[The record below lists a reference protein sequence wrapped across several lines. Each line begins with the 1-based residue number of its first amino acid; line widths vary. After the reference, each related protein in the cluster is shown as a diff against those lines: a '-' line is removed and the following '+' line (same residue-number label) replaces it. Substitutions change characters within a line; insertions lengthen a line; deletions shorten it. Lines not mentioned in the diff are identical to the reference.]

1 MKLVRFQ
8 HAGSDR
14 VGLVEGSA
22 GDAEPTLRVIA
33 APENVPDPMIP
44 LLALSPDEIQ
54 AALTGE
60 AVPLGAVRLASPIRQ
75 PSKNVI
81 CIGKNYAAHAK
92 EFAGS
97 GYDSSGQ
104 SASDSTPQAPI
115 LFSKAPCSLSGP
127 YDEIQVPWAV
137 TSEVDYEAE
146 LGVVI
151 GKEGL
156 AIRPDDAYQHV
167 WGYTIINDVTARDL
181 QSKHQQ
187 WFLGKSIDTFC
198 PMGPWI
204 VSADELDPEDLSI
217 SCWVNGELRQD
228 AHTGDMIYSIPEI
241 IAAAS
246 ACMTLLP
253 GDIISTGTPV
263 GVGIGFDPPRFLQK
277 GDVIR
282 IAISRIGEI
291 QNTVA

>member
-1 MKLVRFQ
+1 MKLVSFQ
-8 HAGSDR
+8 FEGEAC
-14 VGLVEGSA
+14 VGLVEESA
-22 GDAEPTLRVIA
+22 GDAEPILRVIA

-44 LLALSPDEIQ
+44 LLALSPGEIQ

-60 AVPLGAVRLASPIRQ
+60 AVPLGSVRLDAPIRK

-81 CIGKNYAAHAK
+81 CIGKNYAAHAV
-92 EFAGS
+92 EFARS
-97 GYDSSGQ
+97 GYDSSSQ
-104 SASDSTPQAPI
+104 SATDSTRQAPI
-115 LFSKAPCSLSGP
+115 LFSKAPCALSGP
-127 YDEIQVPWAV
+127 HDEIQVPWAV

-151 GKEGL
+151 GKEGR
-156 AIRPDDAYQHV
+156 AIRPDDAYDHV
-167 WGYTIINDVTARDL
+167 WGYTVINDVTARDL
-181 QSKHQQ
+181 QSKHKQ

-228 AHTGDMIYSIPEI
+228 AHTGDLIYSIPEI

-246 ACMTLLP
+246 ACMTLFP
-253 GDIISTGTPV
+253 GDIIATGTPE

-277 GDVIR
+277 GDVVR

-291 QNTVA
+291 QNMVR

>member
-8 HAGSDR
+8 YAGRDSL
-14 VGLVEGSA
+14 GLLDESTGA
-22 GDAEPTLRVIA
+22 AEPVLRLIA
-33 APENVPDPMIP
+33 APENVQDPMIP
-44 LLALSPDEIQ
+44 LLALSPGEIQ
-54 AALTGE
+54 GVLTGE
-60 AVPLGAVRLASPIRQ
+60 TLPLGSVRLGSPILR

-81 CIGKNYAAHAK
+81 CIGKNYLAHAK
-92 EFAGS
+92 EFARS

-104 SASDSTPQAPI
+104 SAEDSTPQAPI
-115 LFSKAPCSLSGP
+115 LFSKAPGSLCGP

-137 TSEVDYEAE
+137 TSQVDYEAE

-151 GKEGL
+151 GEEGR
-156 AIRPDDAYQHV
+156 AIRPDDAYRHV
-167 WGYTIINDVTARDL
+167 WGYTVINDVTARDL

-217 SCWVNGELRQD
+217 SCWVNGELRQN
-228 AHTGDMIYSIPEI
+228 ANTGDLIYSVPEI

-253 GDIISTGTPV
+253 GDVIATGTPE

-282 IAISRIGEI
+282 IAISGIGEI
-291 QNTVA
+291 QNRVA

>member
-8 HAGSDR
+8 HAGSDC
-14 VGLVEGSA
+14 VALVEEPA
-22 GDAEPTLRVIA
+22 GDAEPILRVIA
-33 APENVPDPMIP
+33 SPEDVPDPMIP
-44 LLALSPDEIQ
+44 LLALSAGEIE
-54 AALTGE
+54 ASLTGE
-60 AVPLGAVRLASPIRQ
+60 CVPLGSVRLGSPIRQ

-92 EFAGS
+92 EFARS
-97 GYDSSGQ
+97 GYDSSAQ
-104 SASDSTPQAPI
+104 SASDPTSQAPI
-115 LFSKAPCSLSGP
+115 LFSKAPGSLCGP
-127 YDEIQVPWAV
+127 YDEIQVPWGV
-137 TSEVDYEAE
+137 TTEVDYEAE

-151 GKEGL
+151 GREGR
-156 AIRPDDAYQHV
+156 AITPDDAYDHV
-167 WGYTIINDVTARDL
+167 WGYTVINDVTARDL

-228 AHTGDMIYSIPEI
+228 AHTGDLIYSIPEI

-253 GDIISTGTPV
+253 GDVIATGTPE

-291 QNTVA
+291 QNMVA